1 MNALSSADAAPQ
13 FVKADVKPTLS
24 NYAYRRALFESFRLQ
39 PQLLFPISVRL
50 SATEK
55 ERDDLMPTV
64 MCCGLLRWAL
74 TLTRFL
80 QLRYAAVPGA
90 NYAMRFTLLD
100 MTYPQLVR

>member
-1 MNALSSADAAPQ
+1 
-13 FVKADVKPTLS
+13 
-24 NYAYRRALFESFRLQ
+24 
-39 PQLLFPISVRL
+39 
-50 SATEK
+50 
-55 ERDDLMPTV
+55 MPTV

-100 MTYPQLVR
+100 MTYPQLVRCALTLVAHTTYTHARQI

>member
-1 MNALSSADAAPQ
+1 
-13 FVKADVKPTLS
+13 
-24 NYAYRRALFESFRLQ
+24 
-39 PQLLFPISVRL
+39 
-50 SATEK
+50 
-55 ERDDLMPTV
+55 MPTV